1 MLRRLETFARVDGR
15 RLMDIYREDNIENTD
30 YFYPDMKDKAQ
41 ALARV
46 EQDFLHYLET
56 DFFFKPGNTYWVL
69 EENGVWVSALR
80 LTELSPG
87 DYYLEALST
96 HPDFRRQG
104 CAARLLEAVLAEL
117 KKEGPFRLRDC
128 VGKKNVPSLGVHEK
142 CGFRIA
148 AQDGTDY
155 LSGEVNER
163 CYGMEYVWKGEGT

>member
-1 MLRRLETFARVDGR
+1 MLRRLETFTRVDGR

-163 CYGMEYVWKGEGT
+163 CYGMEYVWKGE

>member
-30 YFYPDMKDKAQ
+30 YFYPDMKDKVQ

-56 DFFFKPGNTYWVL
+56 DFFSKPGNVYWVL

-104 CAARLLEAVLAEL
+104 CAARLLEAVLEEL

-148 AQDGTDY
+148 AQDGTDC

-163 CYGMEYVWKGEGT
+163 CYGMEYVWKGE

>member
-163 CYGMEYVWKGEGT
+163 CYGMEYVWKGE

>member
-56 DFFFKPGNTYWVL
+56 DFFFKPGNACWVL

-148 AQDGTDY
+148 AQDGTDC

-163 CYGMEYVWKGEGT
+163 CYGMEYVWKGE

>member
-30 YFYPDMKDKAQ
+30 YFYPDMKDKVQ

-56 DFFFKPGNTYWVL
+56 DFFSKPGNAYWVL

-163 CYGMEYVWKGEGT
+163 CYGMEYVWKGE

>member
-87 DYYLEALST
+87 DYYLEAW
-96 HPDFRRQG
+96 DVFKNGR
-104 CAARLLEAVLAEL
+104 
-117 KKEGPFRLRDC
+117 FLRTEY
-128 VGKKNVPSLGVHEK
+128 KPALIK
-142 CGFRIA
+142 I
-148 AQDGTDY
+148 
-155 LSGEVNER
+155 R
-163 CYGMEYVWKGEGT
+163 CLPEE

>member
-1 MLRRLETFARVDGR
+1 M
-15 RLMDIYREDNIENTD
+15 
-30 YFYPDMKDKAQ
+30 
-41 ALARV
+41 
-46 EQDFLHYLET
+46 
-56 DFFFKPGNTYWVL
+56 
-69 EENGVWVSALR
+69 VSALR

-104 CAARLLEAVLAEL
+104 CAARLLEAVLTEL

-128 VGKKNVPSLGVHEK
+128 VGKKNMPSLGVHEK

-163 CYGMEYVWKGEGT
+163 CYGMEYVWKGE

>member
-56 DFFFKPGNTYWVL
+56 DFFSKPGNTYWVL
-69 EENGVWVSALR
+69 EEDGVWVSALR
-80 LTELSPG
+80 LSEIAPG
-87 DYYLEALST
+87 DYCLEALST

-148 AQDGTDY
+148 AQDGTDC

-163 CYGMEYVWKGEGT
+163 CYGMEYVWKGE

>member
-41 ALARV
+41 AQARV

-56 DFFFKPGNTYWVL
+56 DFFSKPGNTYWVL

-87 DYYLEALST
+87 TTTWRPSRPIRTSGGRGA
-96 HPDFRRQG
+96 PPACWRR
-104 CAARLLEAVLAEL
+104 
-117 KKEGPFRLRDC
+117 
-128 VGKKNVPSLGVHEK
+128 S
-142 CGFRIA
+142 
-148 AQDGTDY
+148 
-155 LSGEVNER
+155 
-163 CYGMEYVWKGEGT
+163 

>member
-1 MLRRLETFARVDGR
+1 MLRRLETFAQVDGR
-15 RLMDIYREDNIENTD
+15 RLMDLYREDNVENTD
-30 YFYPDMKDKAQ
+30 YFYPDVEDKVE

-46 EQDFLHYLET
+46 ERDFLHYLET
-56 DFFFKPGNTYWVL
+56 DFFPKPGNMYWVL

-80 LTELSPG
+80 LSETAPG

-96 HPDFRRQG
+96 HLDFRRQG
-104 CAARLLEAVLAEL
+104 CAVRLLEAVLAEL
-117 KKEGPFRLRDC
+117 KAKGPFRLRDC

-163 CYGMEYVWKGEGT
+163 CYGMEYAWEGAE

>member
-128 VGKKNVPSLGVHEK
+128 VGTKNVPSLGVHEK

-148 AQDGTDY
+148 AQDGTDC

-163 CYGMEYVWKGEGT
+163 CYGMEYVWKGE

>member
-1 MLRRLETFARVDGR
+1 MLRRLEAFARVDGR

-163 CYGMEYVWKGEGT
+163 CYGMEYVWKGE

>member
-30 YFYPDMKDKAQ
+30 YFYPDMKDKVQ

-163 CYGMEYVWKGEGT
+163 CYGMEYVWKGE

>member
-46 EQDFLHYLET
+46 EQDFLHYLE
-56 DFFFKPGNTYWVL
+56 
-69 EENGVWVSALR
+69 
-80 LTELSPG
+80 
-87 DYYLEALST
+87 ALST
-96 HPDFRRQG
+96 HPDFRRRR
-104 CAARLLEAVLAEL
+104 CAVRLLEAVLAEL
-117 KKEGPFRLRDC
+117 RAQGPFRLRDC

-148 AQDGTDY
+148 SQDGTVC

-163 CYGMEYVWKGEGT
+163 CYGMEYVWKGE

>member
-30 YFYPDMKDKAQ
+30 YFYPDMKDKAH

-56 DFFFKPGNTYWVL
+56 DFFFKPGNACWVL

-80 LTELSPG
+80 LSEIAPG
-87 DYYLEALST
+87 DYYLEALET
-96 HPDFRRQG
+96 HPDFRRRR
-104 CAARLLEAVLAEL
+104 CAVRLLEAVLAEL
-117 KKEGPFRLRDC
+117 RAQGPFRLRDC

-148 AQDGTDY
+148 AQDGTDC

-163 CYGMEYVWKGEGT
+163 CYGMEYVWKGE

>member
-30 YFYPDMKDKAQ
+30 YFYPDMKDKVQ

-56 DFFFKPGNTYWVL
+56 DFFSKPGNVYWVL

-163 CYGMEYVWKGEGT
+163 CYGMEYVWKGE

>member
-104 CAARLLEAVLAEL
+104 CAVRLLEAVLAEL

-163 CYGMEYVWKGEGT
+163 CYGMEYVWKGE

>member
-128 VGKKNVPSLGVHEK
+128 VGKKNVPSMGVHEK

-163 CYGMEYVWKGEGT
+163 CYGMEYVWKGE

>member
-56 DFFFKPGNTYWVL
+56 DFFSKPGNTYWVL
-69 EENGVWVSALR
+69 EEDGVWVSALR
-80 LTELSPG
+80 LSEIAPG

-128 VGKKNVPSLGVHEK
+128 VGQKKVPSLGVHEK

-148 AQDGTDY
+148 AQDGTDC

-163 CYGMEYVWKGEGT
+163 CYGMEYVWKGE

>member
-30 YFYPDMKDKAQ
+30 YFYPDMKDKVQ

-56 DFFFKPGNTYWVL
+56 DFFSKPGNVYWVL

-104 CAARLLEAVLAEL
+104 LAAACGAKLILECLERELYPGWDAHDRRSLAL
-117 KKEGPFRLRDC
+117 AQK
-128 VGKKNVPSLGVHEK
+128 LGY
-142 CGFRIA
+142 
-148 AQDGTDY
+148 Q
-155 LSGEVNER
+155 LER
-163 CYGMEYVWKGEGT
+163 SYSAYWVERK

>member
-56 DFFFKPGNTYWVL
+56 DFFSKPGNACWVL

-80 LTELSPG
+80 LSEIAPG
-87 DYYLEALST
+87 DYCLEALST

-148 AQDGTDY
+148 AQDGTDC

-163 CYGMEYVWKGEGT
+163 CYGMEYVWKGE

>member
-163 CYGMEYVWKGEGT
+163 CYGMEYVWKVE

>member
-56 DFFFKPGNTYWVL
+56 DFFFKPGNACWVL

-80 LTELSPG
+80 LSEIAPG
-87 DYYLEALST
+87 DYCLEALST

-148 AQDGTDY
+148 AQDGTDC

-163 CYGMEYVWKGEGT
+163 CYGMEYVWKGE